1 MLRTRRM
8 QHRDV
13 ARVEAAYRATHERLW
28 RSLFLWCGRADVAS
42 EAESEAFA
50 QVCRCVADVRDI
62 EAWVW
67 RSAFRIARGL
77 LTERPAVTTDPEAI
91 TVMVAEVDDPGAR
104 ATAGHGS
111 TGNVA
116 DVIELADALSRL
128 SEAQRRCVVLRHVG
142 GFSSSQI
149 AELVDATPGAVR
161 VHIHRGLQNLRRLM
175 EPQP

>member
-1 MLRTRRM
+1 MR
-8 QHRDV
+8 HNDA

-28 RSLFLWCGRADVAS
+28 RSLFLWCGRADIAS

-77 LTERPAVTTDPEAI
+77 LTERPALDLGPEAAI
-91 TVMVAEVDDPGAR
+91 ASYSNA
-104 ATAGHGS
+104 AGGVPDNRS
-111 TGNVA
+111 SDLDLT
-116 DVIELADALSRL
+116 DVVELADALARL
-128 SEAQRRCVVLRHVG
+128 SEVQRRCVVLRHVG

-149 AELVDATPGAVR
+149 AELVDANPGAVR